1 MNQKELRE
9 IKRRFNP
16 DKESF
21 SRIYGCYV
29 NGAREIVSEMD
40 LSLGLLEKEETE
52 LYLKILKKTLSGNL
66 GRNLIDIEFT
76 TEQVENSD
84 EHKLLQA
91 LRLTHLRD
99 DNFRQLLYK
108 HIIESVDMGE
118 NSYVILLASDSYDI
132 PFKGTDDEIWDEG
145 SNEVFD
151 YFICCICPVKDAKA
165 ALRYYAEEKSFK
177 GFSTGHVLGNPE
189 IGFMFPAF
197 DDRSTNI
204 YNALY
209 YSRSLSDIHDEFIE
223 TIFNSEKMP
232 MSASSQKYAFGG
244 SLSDALGDEC
254 SFEVVKALHSEIR
267 ERLQLHKESKDPE
280 VPEIYIEEVD
290 DILKK
295 SGIGEEK
302 IQTFNASCEKNFG
315 ERGAL
320 NPNNII
326 ESKKFEMATP
336 EVKITVDPEYAFAIT
351 TRVIDGSRYI
361 LIPAGEGVEVNGISV
376 EAEAED
382 DVE

>member
-21 SRIYGCYV
+21 SHIFGCYV

-40 LSLGLLEKEETE
+40 MSLGLMEKEETE

-76 TEQVENSD
+76 TEQVEKSD

-91 LRLTHLRD
+91 LRLSHLRD
-99 DNFRQLLYK
+99 ENLRSLLYK
-108 HIIESVDMGE
+108 RIIETVDMGE
-118 NSYVILLASDSYDI
+118 YSYVILLASDAYDI
-132 PFKGTDDEIWDEG
+132 PFKGIDDEIWDEG
-145 SNEVFD
+145 SSEVFD

-189 IGFMFPAF
+189 IGFMFPTF

-209 YSRSLSDIHDEFIE
+209 YSRSLSDIHNEFIE
-223 TIFNSEKMP
+223 GVFNSEKMP

-244 SLSDALGDEC
+244 SLTTALGDDC
-254 SFEVVKALHSEIR
+254 SFEVIKALHGEIR

-280 VPEIYIEEVD
+280 PPEIYIEEVD
-290 DILKK
+290 DVLKK
-295 SGIGEEK
+295 SGINEEK
-302 IQTFNASCEKNFG
+302 IETFNEVCEKSFG
-315 ERGAL
+315 EKGSF
-320 NPNNII
+320 NPTNIM
-326 ESKKFEMATP
+326 ESRKFEMVTP
-336 EVKITVDPEYAFAIT
+336 QVKITVDPEYAFAVRT
-351 TRVIDGSRYI
+351 EVIDGSRYI
-361 LIPAGEGVEVNGISV
+361 LIPAGEGVEVNGIPV
-376 EAEAED
+376 EVDGSGE
-382 DVE
+382 

>member
-1 MNQKELRE
+1 M
-9 IKRRFNP
+9 
-16 DKESF
+16 
-21 SRIYGCYV
+21 
-29 NGAREIVSEMD
+29 
-40 LSLGLLEKEETE
+40 
-52 LYLKILKKTLSGNL
+52 
-66 GRNLIDIEFT
+66 
-76 TEQVENSD
+76 
-84 EHKLLQA
+84 
-91 LRLTHLRD
+91 
-99 DNFRQLLYK
+99 
-108 HIIESVDMGE
+108 
-118 NSYVILLASDSYDI
+118 
-132 PFKGTDDEIWDEG
+132 
-145 SNEVFD
+145 
-151 YFICCICPVKDAKA
+151 
-165 ALRYYAEEKSFK
+165 
-177 GFSTGHVLGNPE
+177 
-189 IGFMFPAF
+189 
-197 DDRSTNI
+197 
-204 YNALY
+204 
-209 YSRSLSDIHDEFIE
+209 
-223 TIFNSEKMP
+223 
-232 MSASSQKYAFGG
+232 
-244 SLSDALGDEC
+244 
-254 SFEVVKALHSEIR
+254 KALHSEIR

-315 ERGAL
+315 ERGTL